1 MLSYACIITVSRMTM
16 DETSSVSLV
25 NIFLATPHTFLLLF
39 SSTLFFIASIL
50 ELQHQLMTFGL
61 PTEDTNFPLT
71 TGGKIKRKNL
81 NDWIQYRRN
90 VDELLRR
97 NGYVPQTVVGCPS
110 PKDVL
115 FSMKHK
121 RDKRQLG
128 NQELRRLIER
138 DYDAFHSAPARSEQR
153 DIIIRNVI
161 EEIVTQW
168 KGRFLVWND
177 EMLWW
182 DELVL
187 PSSSTAPLPSPST
200 GGGGPGASPSL
211 PSSQS
216 TITRTSTN
224 QELETKIRKKFNSTG
239 PHRGDTM

>member
-1 MLSYACIITVSRMTM
+1 
-16 DETSSVSLV
+16 
-25 NIFLATPHTFLLLF
+25 
-39 SSTLFFIASIL
+39 
-50 ELQHQLMTFGL
+50 MTFGL

-90 VDELLRR
+90 VDDLLRR
-97 NGYVPQTVVGCPS
+97 NGYVPQTFVGCPS

-128 NQELRRLIER
+128 NQELRRLIDR

-161 EEIVTQW
+161 EEIVSQW

-182 DELVL
+182 DELVSPL
-187 PSSSTAPLPSPST
+187 SSTSPSPSPIM
-200 GGGGPGASPSL
+200 GGGCPPGASPSL
-211 PSSQS
+211 SSSQS
-216 TITRTSTN
+216 AATTRISSN

-239 PHRGDTM
+239 PHRGDTI